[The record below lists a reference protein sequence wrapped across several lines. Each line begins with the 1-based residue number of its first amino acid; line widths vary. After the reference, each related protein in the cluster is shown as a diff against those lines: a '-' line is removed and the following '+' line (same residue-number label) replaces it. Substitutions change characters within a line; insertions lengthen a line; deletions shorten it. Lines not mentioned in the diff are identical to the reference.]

1 MLTQDTIQ
9 KILGIN
15 ERVFITKEEMAK
27 QFVVT
32 FSPHTSNA
40 SANVIHF
47 GEKLRESL
55 LRIGV
60 QITSYEDSWV
70 DVPVKK
76 RLNRFIKYT
85 LNNILFLFRTTI
97 GLPNVNFY
105 LPLKTIIVLAGRRR
119 IKKGICVV
127 CLGEHELNNLQMQ
140 HITSFKD
147 NSIITVVD
155 FPDGI
160 DAHTPFKTHFDK
172 SMKLFAYH
180 MTNIVIS
187 VDDKRMMV
195 YNFNASHPV
204 YSIDDGNFDK
214 YILEALIPKVVAPIS
229 PHKLSEFNILDARF
243 DPNDKVHLAIID
255 ELKSACRLFSK
266 TNLYPAGKK
275 IDEALAQAGL
285 TDQVDRVKEGGGI
298 FSSYAI
304 GLEKTFE
311 EMTNAALAGDLDAA
325 NAAWEKM
332 FHESKDFQNQTA
344 DFVAADMKKAI
355 GNAMGEFVELD
366 FVGKEAKAAF
376 DQGLAMAEDAKAALS
391 NMTQKILEAKKA
403 GLSDAAAFQDAAQKF
418 AKEKIGEKAGEL
430 FHGMVASPFKKDAT
444 EKLLGSALPSREA
457 QKSK

>member
-1 MLTQDTIQ
+1 MGDLSF
-9 KILGIN
+9 LGAD
-15 ERVFITKEEMAK
+15 FGDA
-27 QFVVT
+27 F
-32 FSPHTSNA
+32 FSPHYTDSFQRWA
-40 SANVIHF
+40 EEFQRRLAAARAAGQKTGDDAPSF
-47 GEKLRESL
+47 FSGTKDPPS
-55 LRIGV
+55 
-60 QITSYEDSWV
+60 TKKYE
-70 DVPVKK
+70 
-76 RLNRFIKYT
+76 NGY
-85 LNNILFLFRTTI
+85 
-97 GLPNVNFY
+97 
-105 LPLKTIIVLAGRRR
+105 
-119 IKKGICVV
+119 
-127 CLGEHELNNLQMQ
+127 
-140 HITSFKD
+140 
-147 NSIITVVD
+147 
-155 FPDGI
+155 
-160 DAHTPFKTHFDK
+160 
-172 SMKLFAYH
+172 
-180 MTNIVIS
+180 
-187 VDDKRMMV
+187 
-195 YNFNASHPV
+195 
-204 YSIDDGNFDK
+204 
-214 YILEALIPKVVAPIS
+214 
-229 PHKLSEFNILDARF
+229 
-243 DPNDKVHLAIID
+243 ID
-255 ELKSACRLFSK
+255 ELATSDFFKRLQMGQSGPDPISGRDYRTYDEVVRERLTAGGNASFVTDGLPVDYSLPAQSQLDGASGDTAVNFWKEEAQK
-266 TNLYPAGKK
+266 TGQALWDASAGKK

-430 FHGMVASPFKKDAT
+430 FHGMVASPFKKDST